1 MGINSTPSCDE
12 YCFTQIPEIVALLK
26 RISKVAFVLHN
37 HGWAEA
43 NAGNLSI
50 RIGSIVKPCLKQAGM
65 DEADGEIYLVSRSGS
80 RFRDLAE
87 DPANGL
93 MLIQVSVNE
102 VYYPSNAIPT
112 SEWNCHRMIHE
123 RDLSAS
129 FPCILHTHPTEVI
142 ALSHTALYRDEI
154 ALNEHLA
161 QLLPEMPLYLP
172 NGIVASSYAKPGSNE
187 LAELSCQKFGDKQA
201 LIWEGHGLICRGKS
215 IDEALDYVEIVNKA
229 AKLHFILSR

>member
-1 MGINSTPSCDE
+1 
-12 YCFTQIPEIVALLK
+12 
-26 RISKVAFVLHN
+26 
-37 HGWAEA
+37 
-43 NAGNLSI
+43 
-50 RIGSIVKPCLKQAGM
+50 M

-142 ALSHTALYRDEI
+142 ALSHTALYRDEN

-172 NGIVASSYAKPGSNE
+172 NGIVAGSYAKPGSNE